1 MIIIYKITNT
11 VNGMAYVGQT
21 RQPLYTRWYRHCD
34 DTKRKYKCHK
44 LHNDIIKYGKDQFLI
59 EQIDSAET
67 QTQANVKEMYWIKM
81 FDSVKNGY
89 NSGKGGKYSKPA
101 KSVINVE
108 TKEIFEDVNKAAN
121 VMNCCPN
128 SIRQAIKYNYRCCG
142 FHWKFLS

>member
-1 MIIIYKITNT
+1 MWDRHGNRYTQDGIDIVTIQNENTNVINYIMILSNMEKIS
-11 VNGMAYVGQT
+11 
-21 RQPLYTRWYRHCD
+21 
-34 DTKRKYKCHK
+34 
-44 LHNDIIKYGKDQFLI
+44 FLI

-81 FDSVKNGY
+81 LNSINNGY